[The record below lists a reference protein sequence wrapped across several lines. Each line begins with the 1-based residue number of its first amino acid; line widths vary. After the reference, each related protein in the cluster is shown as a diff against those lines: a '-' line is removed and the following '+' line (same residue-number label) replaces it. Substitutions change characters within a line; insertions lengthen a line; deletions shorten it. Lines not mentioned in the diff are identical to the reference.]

1 MKGWKWTLGLGAAV
15 FLLAGFLGCIY
26 KYHEKEIVL
35 EFGMFTGSNW
45 DVASASSFVMIDKA
59 IAKFEEEHPGVRIH
73 YTHLLHCSGHDC
85 QPD

>member
-45 DVASASSFVMIDKA
+45 DVASASSFVM
-59 IAKFEEEHPGVRIH
+59 E
-73 YTHLLHCSGHDC
+73 S
-85 QPD
+85 